1 MKTIRILTVQPMLE
15 QPLTWLSQA
24 RLNRHVGWSM
34 PDGISGVLYRSYG
47 GGYQVL
53 PPEWSE
59 EDASDY
65 AAMIG
70 AFTTRVDLPDE
81 EADAF
86 IARIDSNITGS
97 SPP

>member
-1 MKTIRILTVQPMLE
+1 MKTIRILTTQPMIE

-34 PDGISGVLYRSYG
+34 PDGISGVIYRSQG

-59 EDASDY
+59 EDSRAFAS
-65 AAMIG
+65 MMG
-70 AFTTRVDLPDE
+70 AFTTRVELPDE

-86 IARIDSNITGS
+86 IARIDSNSTGS
-97 SPP
+97 SSP